1 MPSLATCLAAPA
13 IDRALVVRTLGWCA
27 LTTAIYALARAI
39 QRRGK
44 NHPLLNGA
52 LLTSLA
58 VVAVLRG
65 FAVSWDDY
73 RAATRP
79 LALLLGPATVAFAVP
94 VYRRLA
100 DLKRALAPALL
111 AIAAGSLAAAVSAM
125 GLARALGGSTLIVR
139 SLAAK
144 SVTTPIAMAVSAS
157 VGGSPEL
164 TAGFVIFT
172 GMIGGLAVP
181 AVFVA
186 CGIDDRRARGIAIG
200 IAAHGFGTAR
210 ALVLGEVEGAFSIL
224 GMGLSG
230 LFVPVF
236 IPWLVAIFF

>member
-1 MPSLATCLAAPA
+1 MMPALATFIAS
-13 IDRALVVRTLGWCA
+13 IDRALVLRTLGWCG
-27 LTTAIYALARAI
+27 LTTAIYAGARVLQA
-39 QRRGK
+39 RGK

-52 LLTSLA
+52 LVTSLA
-58 VVAVLRG
+58 IVAVVRA
-65 FAVSWDDY
+65 FAVPWDHY

-79 LALLLGPATVAFAVP
+79 LAFLLGPATVAFAVP

-100 DLKRALAPALL
+100 ELKRALAPALL
-111 AIAAGSLAAAVSAM
+111 AIAAGSLAAAASAM
-125 GLARALGGSTLIVR
+125 ALGRALGGSTLVVR

-172 GMIGGLAVP
+172 GMVGALAVP
-181 AVFVA
+181 GLFVV
-186 CGIDDRRARGIAIG
+186 CGIEDRRARGLAIG

-210 ALVLGEVEGAFSIL
+210 ALVLGEVEGVFSIL

-236 IPWLVAIFF
+236 IPWLVALFF